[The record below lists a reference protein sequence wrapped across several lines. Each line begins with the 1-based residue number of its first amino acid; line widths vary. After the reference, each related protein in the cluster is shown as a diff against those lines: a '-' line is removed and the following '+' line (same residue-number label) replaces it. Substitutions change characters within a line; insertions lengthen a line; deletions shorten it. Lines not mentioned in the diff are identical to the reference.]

1 MAVPLNIR
9 DQRAEKLAKE
19 LASYRRTTMTRAV
32 IDALSNELER
42 ERKKEPL
49 IKRIANLRQSH
60 FAEGMRGQDMTKA
73 EIDAMWE
80 P

>member
-1 MAVPLNIR
+1 MPLNIR
-9 DQRAEKLAKE
+9 DERAEKLAKE
-19 LASYRRTTMTRAV
+19 LAAYRHTTMTRAV

-49 IKRIANLRQSH
+49 TKRIAALRQSH
-60 FAEGMRGQDMTKA
+60 FADGMQGQDMTKA
-73 EIDAMWE
+73 DIDAMWE